1 MRFKKLIL
9 LFLALLFPVCIFLF
23 LRIFGKNEFAV
34 PPLYSDKYPEG
45 MTDCGVTVVLPYHI
59 PDSIQAS
66 LSLSNQDL
74 TLVQFEPLREETKK
88 QLEKAMVAQPNE
100 IAIVTL
106 RNSDTI
112 ARIRE
117 CVFFLKEP
125 YDLVLVDDEG
135 TIKGQYASGDR
146 DEIDRLKM
154 ELSILL
160 KKY

>member
-9 LFLALLFPVCIFLF
+9 LFLALLFPICIFLF

-59 PDSIQAS
+59 PDSIQAF
-66 LSLSNQDL
+66 LSLPNQDL
-74 TLVQFEPLREETKK
+74 TLVRFESLREETNI
-88 QLEKAMVAQPNE
+88 QLEKTVAAQRNE
-100 IAIVTL
+100 IAVVTL
-106 RNSDTI
+106 QNSDTI

-125 YDLVLVDDEG
+125 YDLVLVDGKG

-146 DEIDRLKM
+146 DELDRLKM

-160 KKY
+160 KEY